1 MKLRTLKKRKDFIKS
16 NKFGKKYFSTSF
28 ILQKY
33 TYPNQEETYLRFGFT
48 ATKKLGNAVIRNRA
62 KRRMRS
68 LITFYLKS
76 DNNIFEDN
84 NSYVL
89 VAKKPLIKAS
99 FVNLK
104 DEIKE
109 CLNKL

>member
-1 MKLRTLKKRKDFIKS
+1 MKLQTLKKRKDFIKL
-16 NKFGKKYFSTSF
+16 NKFGKKYYGINF

-33 TYPNQEETYLRFGFT
+33 IYPNQEEAVLKFGFT

-68 LITFYLKS
+68 LITFCLKN
-76 DNNIFEDN
+76 DNKAFKVNS
-84 NSYVL
+84 SYVL
-89 VAKKPLIKAS
+89 VAKKTLIKAS
-99 FVNLK
+99 FINLK

>member
-1 MKLRTLKKRKDFIKS
+1 MKLQTLKKRKDFIKL
-16 NKFGKKYFSTSF
+16 NKFGKKYYGINF

-33 TYPNQEETYLRFGFT
+33 TYPNQEEAQLKFGFT

-68 LITFYLKS
+68 LINSCLKD
-76 DNNIFEDN
+76 DNNFFKGN
-84 NSYVL
+84 SSYVL

-99 FVNLK
+99 FINLK